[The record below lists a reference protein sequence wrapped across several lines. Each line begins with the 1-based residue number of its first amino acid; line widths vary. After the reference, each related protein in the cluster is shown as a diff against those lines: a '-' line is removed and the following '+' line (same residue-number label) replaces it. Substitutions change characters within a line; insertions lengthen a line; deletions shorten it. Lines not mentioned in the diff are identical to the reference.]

1 VTDAPDF
8 EWDDTK
14 ATANLTKHGVPFPT
28 PPASCSP
35 RAVQKLAASRP
46 EDGETRAKLVGAI
59 EGRIFAP
66 VITRRGGLM
75 RLISARRANTRE
87 TRAYGPL

>member
-1 VTDAPDF
+1 MGRHQGNRQPRQARRS
-8 EWDDTK
+8 
-14 ATANLTKHGVPFPT
+14 VPY
-28 PPASCSP
+28 AARILLA
-35 RAVQKLAASRP
+35 RAAQKLAASRP

-66 VITRRGGLM
+66 VITRRGGFM
-75 RLISARRANTRE
+75 RQISARRANTRE

>member
-1 VTDAPDF
+1 M
-8 EWDDTK
+8 
-14 ATANLTKHGVPFPT
+14 
-28 PPASCSP
+28 
-35 RAVQKLAASRP
+35 QKLAASRP
-46 EDGETRAKLVGAI
+46 EDSETRANLVGAI

-66 VITRRGGLM
+66 VITRRGGLI